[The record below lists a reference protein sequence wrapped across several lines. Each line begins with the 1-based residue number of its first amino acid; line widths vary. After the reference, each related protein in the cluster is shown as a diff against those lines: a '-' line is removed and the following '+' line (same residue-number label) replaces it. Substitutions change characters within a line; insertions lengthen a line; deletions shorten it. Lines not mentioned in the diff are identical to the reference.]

1 MNRKRIT
8 ILLIFFLL
16 LGVGFGYSYG
26 FQNGVRWAVKIGLN
40 FVTIDVDEQ
49 VLINGIFQYKNRIGG
64 CFENASLYIN

>member
-40 FVTIDVDEQ
+40 FVTIEVDENML
-49 VLINGIFQYKNRIGG
+49 VNGIFQYKNRIGG
-64 CFENASLYIN
+64 CFPNASLYIN

>member
-64 CFENASLYIN
+64 CFENASLYIT